1 MALKRKLNI
10 VLLLFFLLL
19 QVDSFAAQPW
29 SDSDWKKNTQ
39 DRNYK
44 EKKEEKKE
52 AENPF
57 QPIEVNTS
65 EWDLSQQAKLIILL
79 VFIVFLVGLLV
90 YFFLNKSASKDSLL
104 SNENMAMM
112 EIESRLIEVDPF
124 QFLQKT
130 VAAEDYK
137 TAVRLLYLMLLREL
151 HLKKHIEWKK
161 DKTNRDFLR
170 EMRPHSSYE
179 HFKKLTLAYEIVW
192 YGDSAIRED
201 QFLKIK
207 QQFDTFL
214 LPLKRG

>member
-1 MALKRKLNI
+1 MALKKKYNI
-10 VLLLFFLLL
+10 ILLLFLLL
-19 QVDSFAAQPW
+19 VQVVAFAAQPW

-39 DRNYK
+39 DRNYN
-44 EKKEEKKE
+44 EKKEEQKE
-52 AENPF
+52 TENPF

-65 EWDLSQQAKLIILL
+65 EWHISEQAKLIILL
-79 VFIVFLVGLLV
+79 AFIVFLIGLLA
-90 YFFLNKSASKDSLL
+90 YFFLNKSATKDTLL
-104 SNENMAMM
+104 STENMAMM
-112 EIESRLIEVDPF
+112 ELESRLIDVDPN
-124 QFLQKT
+124 QFLEKT

-170 EMRPHSSYE
+170 EMRPHSSYD

-207 QQFDTFL
+207 HQFDTFL
-214 LPLKRG
+214 LPFKRG